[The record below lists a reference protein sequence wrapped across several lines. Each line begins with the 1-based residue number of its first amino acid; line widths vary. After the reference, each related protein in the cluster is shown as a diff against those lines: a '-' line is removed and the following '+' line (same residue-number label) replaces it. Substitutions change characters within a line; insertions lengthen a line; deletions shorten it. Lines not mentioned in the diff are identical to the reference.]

1 MQHPPCGRFGKYS
14 ASAVE
19 TGRATGSVARST
31 GTTVCWLSY
40 SDTGT
45 ERRAPSGPKLNL
57 TDGTEAIP
65 PFARGSLS
73 LTRESFPSQPPLA
86 RSANFEGLDQSVASL
101 AGSATDQ
108 SRGKIPPGASAK
120 PQHHYRCPA
129 ITNRGGFVLLG
140 IAPIIQRRD
149 LHSVDIANIEHR
161 LGEKNSA
168 KSARRGRRRLG
179 IGKNRRG

>member
-1 MQHPPCGRFGKYS
+1 MRTLALLLAVLS
-14 ASAVE
+14 SAVAAQ
-19 TGRATGSVARST
+19 T
-31 GTTVCWLSY
+31 Y
-40 SDTGT
+40 
-45 ERRAPSGPKLNL
+45 PSHPVKL
-57 TDGTEAIP
+57 IV
-65 PFARGSLS
+65 PF
-73 LTRESFPSQPPLA
+73 P
-86 RSANFEGLDQSVASL
+86 